1 MHADVAHS
9 WSLKE
14 LADISHMSRQVA
26 RDTLA
31 EWRAQSQVHLRD
43 RFQRAVAEGD
53 LPADADPEL
62 TARYVMTIANDMAV
76 QAAGGAASE
85 DLQRV
90 ADAALR
96 NWPPS

>member
-14 LADISHMSRQVA
+14 LPDISHMSRQVA
-26 RDTLA
+26 RDILA
-31 EWRAQSQVHLRD
+31 EWCVQSQVHMRD
-43 RFQRAVAEGD
+43 RRPVAEGD
-53 LPADADPEL
+53 LPADTDPEL
-62 TARYVMTIANDMAV
+62 IARYAMTIANGMAV
-76 QAAGGAASE
+76 QAVGGAAGE
-85 DLQRV
+85 DLQRA